1 MDEVK
6 ELEEIAEKIKHCTRC
21 KLHET
26 RTNPVP
32 GDGGVDSRV
41 LFIGEAPGYW
51 EDQKGKP
58 FVGAAGR
65 ILDELLESIGLTRGQ
80 VFITNV
86 VKCRPPGNRDPLP
99 EEIKACRPF
108 LEKQIEILKPRIIVT
123 LGRFAMEYI
132 FKKYGLPEAKISQ
145 VHGKD
150 FEVQTLNGKI
160 KILALYH
167 PAVATHNPNYKQVL
181 FEDFKK
187 LGELMK

>member
-1 MDEVK
+1 MDKIE
-6 ELEEIAEKIKHCTRC
+6 ELEKIAEKIKQCTRC

-26 RTNPVP
+26 RTNPVS
-32 GDGGVDSRV
+32 GEGGLESRV

-51 EDQKGKP
+51 EDQKGRP

-65 ILDELLESIGLTRGQ
+65 ILDELLGSIGLTREQ

-86 VKCRPPGNRDPLP
+86 VKCRPPGNRDPFP
-99 EEIKACRPF
+99 EEIKACKQF
-108 LEKQIEILKPRIIVT
+108 LERQIEIIKPSVIVT

-145 VHGKD
+145 VHGKS
-150 FEVQTLNGKI
+150 FKVQTLNGEVR
-160 KILALYH
+160 ILALYH

-187 LGELMK
+187 LKELF

>member
-6 ELEEIAEKIKHCTRC
+6 GLEGIAEKIKQCTRC

-32 GDGGVDSRV
+32 GAGSLNSRV
-41 LFIGEAPGYW
+41 VFIGEAPGYW
-51 EDQKGKP
+51 EDQKGEP

-65 ILDELLESIGLTRGQ
+65 ILDELLGSIGLNRGD

-99 EEIKACRPF
+99 EEIKACKPF
-108 LEKQIEILKPRIIVT
+108 LEKQIEAIKPRVIVT

-150 FEVQTLNGKI
+150 FKIQTLNGEI

-167 PAVATHNPNYKQVL
+167 PAFATHNPNYKEVL
-181 FEDFKK
+181 LEDFKK
-187 LGELMK
+187 LGELIR